1 MPDARTSPKL
11 LSIVTAPPVPAKIAI
26 ASSAYAAFTTPPAS
40 VQLSLPMLFCHTPSP
55 PLTALLN
62 FGPALPSQKL
72 SRRPSRSEERSVG
85 KECVSTCRS
94 RGWPYH
100 EKKKHTQSN

>member
-40 VQLSLPMLFCHTPSP
+40 VQLLLPMLFCHTPSP

-62 FGPALPSQKL
+62 FGPAL
-72 SRRPSRSEERSVG
+72 RSEENTSELQSLMRNSYAV
-85 KECVSTCRS
+85 CCL
-94 RGWPYH
+94 
-100 EKKKHTQSN
+100 KKKTHHKKINIQ